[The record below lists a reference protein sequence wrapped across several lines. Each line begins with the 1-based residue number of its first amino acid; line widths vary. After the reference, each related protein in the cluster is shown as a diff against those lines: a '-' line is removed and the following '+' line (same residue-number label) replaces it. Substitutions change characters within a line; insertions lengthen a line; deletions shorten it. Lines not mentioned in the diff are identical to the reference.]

1 MLEVVRG
8 AVGGCGNCLSKSYS
22 SDLSCQ
28 ECCITCILSM
38 VFFSEC
44 LFFKNGNSFSA
55 RELLYHMLSIFVI
68 SICMFVINS
77 YFWRDICDEKISLFY
92 R

>member
-55 RELLYHMLSIFVI
+55 RELLYHMFVG
-68 SICMFVINS
+68 ICNLYLIVCLLNMS
-77 YFWRDICDEKISLFY
+77 GGGS
-92 R
+92 